1 MEFLEEEVI
10 AKRVIVKTRVAARK
24 RQTKT
29 INKALEQGPLG
40 ANEQDIEVND
50 YKSEDFKQDKSD
62 RYKSAKDAYYKPK

>member
-40 ANEQDIEVND
+40 ANEWDSEVND
-50 YKSEDFKQDKSD
+50 YESKDFK
-62 RYKSAKDAYYKPK
+62 

>member
-40 ANEQDIEVND
+40 TNKQDSEINN
-50 YKSEDFKQDKSD
+50 YKSKDFK
-62 RYKSAKDAYYKPK
+62 